1 MKTRRG
7 LAHAFLIASC
17 SIALGQGTGTRV
29 TEEDVDSRIVGT
41 WRGNSVCLVKGS
53 ACHDEQNVYRFSK
66 LAGRSGTFSVTASK
80 VVGGREIVMG
90 RGDWTYNAQKHLLE
104 CKTPD
109 IRMTVDG
116 ARMKGDLKLPDG
128 TAYRRISLKKED

>member
-1 MKTRRG
+1 MMARRS
-7 LAHAFLIASC
+7 LPLAFLAVSC
-17 SIALGQGTGTRV
+17 SVSLEPRAGTQARG
-29 TEEDVDSRIVGT
+29 EDADSRIVGT

-53 ACHDEQNVYRFSK
+53 ACHDEENVYRFST
-66 LAGRSGTFSVTASK
+66 LAGRSGAFSVTAIK

-90 RGDWTYNAQKHLLE
+90 RGDWTYDAQKHLLE

-109 IRMTVDG
+109 IRMVVDG
-116 ARMKGDLKLPDG
+116 ARMEGDLKLPDG

>member
-1 MKTRRG
+1 MRARRS
-7 LAHAFLIASC
+7 LALAFLTVSC
-17 SIALGQGTGTRV
+17 SVSLGQRAGTRARG
-29 TEEDVDSRIVGT
+29 EDVDSRIVGT

-53 ACHDEQNVYRFSK
+53 ACHDEENVYRFST
-66 LAGRSGTFSVTASK
+66 LTGRSGTFSVTASK

-90 RGDWTYNAQKHLLE
+90 RGDWTYDAQKHLLE

-109 IRMTVDG
+109 VRMVVDG
-116 ARMKGDLKLPDG
+116 ARMEGDLRLPDG